1 MRALITT
8 PSNPIRYAF
17 RFAFRYTTFD
27 TFTLCW
33 ILVPT
38 RAALFYG
45 PYGPV
50 ITVPFVPL
58 CAADLF
64 AGCLHRTLSRVV
76 VQSCRYL
83 GPDMARTMR
92 MVPFFQDFTLY
103 TCTLDSLHVPRV
115 LYLALGT
122 LPRLEYS
129 SSLKGRRS
137 FKWTLAA
144 PGMSWSPPC

>member
-83 GPDMARTMR
+83 GPDMARTTR
-92 MVPFFQDFTLY
+92 MVPFSKILRYIHVPWILYMYLGCFTL
-103 TCTLDSLHVPRV
+103 PWV
-115 LYLALGT
+115 LYLDLST
-122 LPRLEYS
+122 L
-129 SSLKGRRS
+129 
-137 FKWTLAA
+137 LA
-144 PGMSWSPPC
+144 